1 MLPGC
6 IAGFTAG
13 HMLPLNPV
21 FYQVFISALF
31 FPVSGYRCIFYRIQ
45 LFRVY
50 RLCTLF
56 AEYRGTDGSPG
67 YLLVTCCFSH

>member
-31 FPVSGYRCIFYRIQ
+31 FRFPVTGVFFTGYICSECTDYVHYLQNTGERAVLPAIFW
-45 LFRVY
+45 
-50 RLCTLF
+50 
-56 AEYRGTDGSPG
+56 
-67 YLLVTCCFSH
+67 

>member
-31 FPVSGYRCIFYRIQ
+31 FPVSGYRCILPDISVQ
-45 LFRVY
+45 GVQIVY
-50 RLCTLF
+50 IICGMP
-56 AEYRGTDGSPG
+56 EN
-67 YLLVTCCFSH
+67 